1 MSDSKATPEDASQ
14 AGSKIDL
21 LKKNGYINNDNFAY
35 PMSPSNTNEQT
46 MHTKV
51 KPFEKFDEDWT
62 QKRPPHIILHDLSE
76 ISDE

>member
-1 MSDSKATPEDASQ
+1 MSKFNSKQGYNSNIKVVECISDSKATPEDASQ

-51 KPFEKFDEDWT
+51 KPFEKFDED
-62 QKRPPHIILHDLSE
+62 
-76 ISDE
+76 